1 MGPVAPDMNQA
12 DAALVISPWL
22 EGWFLPA
29 LFAAAGMPCDL
40 VSACPVFHQ
49 SQRLRRLDLVSSA
62 ADLAPRALHLWRQHG
77 PYAWVIAC
85 SDALLGEL
93 AQRALLDSAYRSL
106 LPLTPLAST
115 AHLHA
120 KIGLSR
126 AFTAAGIPTP
136 AWRVARDP
144 ASALQQAPAL
154 GWPLLLKQ
162 DASAGGRGL
171 WLCQNPEELSQAV
184 QIQAGRPFLLQQW
197 RDGRLYSVEA
207 LYRQGTL
214 QAFALSEM
222 LAGVGR
228 YGPSTQRCYGLS
240 VDRIP
245 ELEVHLERIGTALGL
260 HGFTNISLIHAGGAE
275 PAQFIECDVRPNAWI
290 HLDRALGGDFA
301 RALRL
306 RPTATRHQ
314 LRKQRSRLQWRQPS
328 ASQPPRRV
336 APATSLE
343 RRGSSPPS
351 TSRSWAAF
359 HGHPVLRAR
368 PAKHGP
374 IPRLTM
380 PPLFWPPCWPVGSW
394 TASPV
399 CSRTPERSCRMQAWE

>member
-40 VSACPVFHQ
+40 VSACPVFRQ

-106 LPLTPLAST
+106 LPLMPLAST

-126 AFTAAGIPTP
+126 AFTSAGIPTP

-214 QAFALSEM
+214 QAFALSEV

-301 RALRL
+301 RALQ
-306 RPTATRHQ
+306 AC
-314 LRKQRSRLQWRQPS
+314 S
-328 ASQPPRRV
+328 ASEADSNKASAAETGFSPAV
-336 APATSLE
+336 APAIGKPAATSSRACYQFGASRILAPFHQPQLGSVPRPSSSQGQASETWPYPPPDDAPSFLAAVLASGQLDRITSLPKD
-343 RRGSSPPS
+343 S
-351 TSRSWAAF
+351 
-359 HGHPVLRAR
+359 
-368 PAKHGP
+368 
-374 IPRLTM
+374 
-380 PPLFWPPCWPVGSW
+380 
-394 TASPV
+394 
-399 CSRTPERSCRMQAWE
+399 

>member
-1 MGPVAPDMNQA
+1 MGPAHPDMNQA

-40 VSACPVFHQ
+40 VSASPMFRHSRC
-49 SQRLRRLDLVSSA
+49 LRRLDLVRSA
-62 ADLAPRALHLWRQHG
+62 AELAPQALQRWRQHG

-93 AQRALLDSAYRSL
+93 GQRALLDPAYRCL
-106 LPLTPLAST
+106 LPLTPQAGT

-144 ASALQQAPAL
+144 AGALQQATAL

-162 DASAGGRGL
+162 DASSGGRGL
-171 WLCQNPEELSQAV
+171 SLCRNPEELAQAAV
-184 QIQAGRPFLLQQW
+184 AQAGRPFLLQHWQA
-197 RDGRLYSVEA
+197 GRIYSVEA

-222 LAGVGR
+222 LAGEGR
-228 YGPSTQRCYGLS
+228 FGPSTHRCYGLP
-240 VDRIP
+240 VDQIP
-245 ELEVHLERIGTALGL
+245 ELDFHLERIGSALGL
-260 HGFTNISLIHAGGAE
+260 HGFANISLLHAGGAE
-275 PAQFIECDVRPNAWI
+275 PAQFIECDVRPNVWI

-301 RALRL
+301 RALQVCHA
-306 RPTATRHQ
+306 P
-314 LRKQRSRLQWRQPS
+314 SPDPS
-328 ASQPPRRV
+328 AWSRSCYRQLSRQIV
-336 APATSLE
+336 APFAGTTDA
-343 RRGSSPPS
+343 GWPYPPPDD
-351 TSRSWAAF
+351 APAF
-359 HGHPVLRAR
+359 LDALRNS
-368 PAKHGP
+368 GQLM
-374 IPRLTM
+374 RL
-380 PPLFWPPCWPVGSW
+380 P
-394 TASPV
+394 
-399 CSRTPERSCRMQAWE
+399 